1 MALTAGYI
9 CIHQHC
15 YLFIEN
21 VQPPFC
27 GGRMTNLFMT
37 TLAARHTFVNLE
49 LFPIMLYM
57 CVCEPGEKKKLPT
70 SGADVT

>member
-27 GGRMTNLFMT
+27 GGGDDESFYEDSSSQAHVRKFG
-37 TLAARHTFVNLE
+37 TLSHHV
-49 LFPIMLYM
+49 IH
-57 CVCEPGEKKKLPT
+57 VCM
-70 SGADVT
+70 